1 MTNKIKLIPMLGALS
16 AVATIPFVAASCQQ
30 NSNAKA
36 KDTIKS
42 IKETTEDFKK
52 WGKYKEA
59 KAEFNIDKNIEA
71 IIAWAQGLI
80 NDQEL
85 EAKVKGY
92 DANIDKTVVK
102 PAKEAVNNAAS
113 KKLVYAL
120 TKKDGLN
127 QKLADAKKQ
136 LSENQLATF
145 KNNLDSFIKIVKNR
159 YKLTKSNDAEI
170 KADAT
175 AHITDASAKIAKLP
189 KITK

>member
-1 MTNKIKLIPMLGALS
+1 MLK
-16 AVATIPFVAASCQQ
+16 P
-30 NSNAKA
+30 

-42 IKETTEDFKK
+42 IKETEEDFKK
-52 WGKYKEA
+52 WGKYIEA

-80 NDQEL
+80 NNQEL
-85 EAKVKGY
+85 ETKVKGY

-113 KKLVYAL
+113 KKLVYVL

-159 YKLTKSNDAEI
+159 YELTKSNDAEI